1 MGLNQMWSFK
11 KPKINP
17 SQWQHAPWG
26 EQRSKAKRLYKM
38 FIFGG
43 LCGLVFRRALT
54 PTRPTIELETEGRRQ
69 EVGCCQPY
77 PCTPQTGAC
86 SAFKVGRQL
95 VLFLPPAYPENSHD
109 FCSAPPPPAGSSRPK
124 PRVNTHTHSQ
134 SPKSTVDPSCT
145 CQVQKGIF
153 HICSL
158 PVHGIPSSLS
168 HSQYPHPSP
177 ALLPSLRQETR
188 GAVGLRSPTNEQEK
202 APGRH
207 HHQASHPPRAE
218 TCLLPTHTH
227 TAKNQTNRAESIK
240 KQLGQQG
247 GRQGGPWWLPAPIL
261 ASHRAAQPSV
271 ARMTAA
277 PKMPTLSPRSF
288 IWFQNSTRRVLCQ

>member
-109 FCSAPPPPAGSSRPK
+109 FCRD
-124 PRVNTHTHSQ
+124 R
-134 SPKSTVDPSCT
+134 KSV
-145 CQVQKGIF
+145 V
-153 HICSL
+153 
-158 PVHGIPSSLS
+158 
-168 HSQYPHPSP
+168 
-177 ALLPSLRQETR
+177 
-188 GAVGLRSPTNEQEK
+188 
-202 APGRH
+202 
-207 HHQASHPPRAE
+207 
-218 TCLLPTHTH
+218 
-227 TAKNQTNRAESIK
+227 
-240 KQLGQQG
+240 
-247 GRQGGPWWLPAPIL
+247 
-261 ASHRAAQPSV
+261 
-271 ARMTAA
+271 
-277 PKMPTLSPRSF
+277 
-288 IWFQNSTRRVLCQ
+288 